1 MPPPSSEEAFRKA
14 VREGRIRATTG
25 CEACGVFHEGE
36 TFAGTSPFETVPNFF
51 IPGIDIRGMGFFENL
66 GELNVRLLKRRRD
79 VDGLIKVL
87 QTGAHPESRE
97 EAAEALGDIRDHKAV
112 VPLIGALTDRDHEV
126 REEAAKAL
134 GMIGDKKAVEPL
146 NEALKDT
153 DAKVR
158 REAELALARLR

>member
-1 MPPPSSEEAFRKA
+1 M
-14 VREGRIRATTG
+14 
-25 CEACGVFHEGE
+25 
-36 TFAGTSPFETVPNFF
+36 
-51 IPGIDIRGMGFFENL
+51 
-66 GELNVRLLKRRRD
+66 
-79 VDGLIKVL
+79 
-87 QTGAHPESRE
+87 
-97 EAAEALGDIRDHKAV
+97 